1 MRLFVMIAL
10 CAAMAGTEPA
20 FTASESAPGPPV
32 RAAIDPEDEFITTQ
46 NAILCVDPG
55 NLHIANEPT
64 IAESL
69 IVLRAMG
76 CVRIGSGAR
85 TRLLEEPEL
94 DGPWRIR
101 LYPEGISRGVMLW
114 GLSSAF
120 TTPGGSKFRPTE
132 RAGP

>member
-1 MRLFVMIAL
+1 MRLLVMIAL

-20 FTASESAPGPPV
+20 FTASASAPGV

-69 IVLRAMG
+69 IVLRA
-76 CVRIGSGAR
+76 
-85 TRLLEEPEL
+85 
-94 DGPWRIR
+94 
-101 LYPEGISRGVMLW
+101 
-114 GLSSAF
+114 
-120 TTPGGSKFRPTE
+120 
-132 RAGP
+132 